1 MNEENKLGSQPVGGL
16 LLSLAVPA
24 VLAQIVSILYN
35 LVDRIFIGQRC
46 GNFAMAAIGI
56 STPIITIITAFTG
69 LFGTGGA
76 PLCSI
81 KMGQKKEAEAEKIMG
96 SCFFSILATAVILTI
111 TILIFLK
118 PLLSMFGASQVTIG
132 DASSY
137 LGIYVWGTIFVMIT
151 VGMNPFINTQGFAKI
166 GMATTLIGAILN
178 IFLDAILII
187 GLNMGVAGAAIATV
201 ISQGVSAVWVLHFL
215 FGKKTLLHL
224 RLPYIRWNF
233 SIMKPVLALGASPF
247 FMTSTE
253 GLLMISFNTQL
264 LLFGGDIA
272 VSAMTILNSMFMF
285 IVLPSQGIAMGAQP
299 ILSYNYG
306 AGKMD
311 RVRKTYKMT
320 LCLCGGVTA
329 VSTLSMLLIPEIF
342 VGIFAK
348 DSALIEI
355 AAQML
360 SIYVI
365 GGLVMGANNTYQQCY
380 TALGQAKY
388 SFAFAFFRK
397 IVVLIPCIYIL
408 PRLFPNL
415 SIPGFALTGSVLAII
430 LSEPISDISTTLLNT
445 IFFRKF
451 YKTKLSN
458 EAMSEYMP

>member
-1 MNEENKLGSQPVGGL
+1 MNEENKLGSRPIGGL

-35 LVDRIFIGQRC
+35 LVDRIFIGQSC
-46 GNFAMAAIGI
+46 GSYSMAAIGI

-81 KMGQKKEAEAEKIMG
+81 KMGQKKETEAEKIMG
-96 SCFFSILATAVILTI
+96 SCFFSILATAVLLTAV
-111 TILIFLK
+111 ILIFLQ
-118 PLLSMFGASQVTIG
+118 PLLTLFGASPATMA

-151 VGMNPFINTQGFAKI
+151 VGMNPYINTQGFAKI

-178 IFLDAILII
+178 IFLDAIFII
-187 GLNMGVAGAAIATV
+187 GFNMGVAGAAIATV
-201 ISQGVSAVWVLHFL
+201 LSQGVSALWVLRFL
-215 FGKKTLLHL
+215 FGQKTLLRL
-224 RLPYIRWNF
+224 RLPYIRWNT

-285 IVLPSQGIAMGAQP
+285 ILLPSQGIAMGAQP

-306 AGKMD
+306 AGKMS
-311 RVRKTYKMT
+311 RVRRAYKMT

-329 VSTLSMLLIPEIF
+329 VSTLAMLFMPQVFVSIF
-342 VGIFAK
+342 TTDQSLK
-348 DSALIEI
+348 EI

-360 SIYVI
+360 SVYII
-365 GGLVMGANNTYQQCY
+365 GGLIMGANNTYQQCY

-397 IVVLIPCIYIL
+397 IIVLIPAIYIL
-408 PRLFPNL
+408 PRILPNL
-415 SIPGFALTGSVLAII
+415 TIPGFALSGSVLAII
-430 LSEPISDISTTLLNT
+430 LSEPISDISTTVLNSL
-445 IFFRKF
+445 FFRKF
-451 YKTKLSN
+451 YKTKLSDSAV
-458 EAMSEYMP
+458 E

>member
-1 MNEENKLGSQPVGGL
+1 MNEENKLGSQPIGGL

-35 LVDRIFIGQRC
+35 LVDRIFIGQSC
-46 GNFAMAAIGI
+46 GSYSMAAIGI

-81 KMGQKKEAEAEKIMG
+81 KMGQKKETEAEKIMG
-96 SCFFSILATAVILTI
+96 SCFFSILATAVILTAV
-111 TILIFLK
+111 ILIYLK
-118 PLLSMFGASQVTIG
+118 PLLTLFGASAATME
-132 DASSY
+132 DASAY

-151 VGMNPFINTQGFAKI
+151 VGMNPYINTQGFAKI
-166 GMATTLIGAILN
+166 GMATTLIGALLN
-178 IFLDAILII
+178 IFLDAIFII

-201 ISQGVSAVWVLHFL
+201 LSQGVSALWVLRFL
-215 FGKKTLLHL
+215 SGSKTLLRL
-224 RLPYIRWNF
+224 RLPYIRWNT

-285 IVLPSQGIAMGAQP
+285 ILLPSQGIAMGAQP

-306 AGKMD
+306 AGKMP
-311 RVRKTYKMT
+311 RVRRTYKLT
-320 LCLCGGVTA
+320 LYLCGGVTA
-329 VSTLSMLLIPEIF
+329 VSTLVMLLMPRLFVSIF
-342 VGIFAK
+342 TTDQSLK
-348 DSALIEI
+348 EI

-360 SIYVI
+360 SVYII
-365 GGLVMGANNTYQQCY
+365 GGLIMGANNTYQQCY

-397 IVVLIPCIYIL
+397 IIVLIPAIYIL
-408 PRLFPNL
+408 PRILPNL
-415 SIPGFALTGSVLAII
+415 SISGFALSGSVLAII
-430 LSEPISDISTTLLNT
+430 LSEPISDISTTVLNSL
-445 IFFRKF
+445 FFRKF
-451 YKTKLSN
+451 YKTKLSDSAA
-458 EAMSEYMP
+458 E